1 MLTHFILLLYLSER
15 YFYWVIRNVH
25 LVQVNLSV
33 VETAVPSTDL
43 TTSGRVM
50 FSGNQI
56 SSFTLDLADSQY
68 YYLATDSSRFVQNGL
83 GGNQLGISA
92 PFDTLP
98 TLKTSFGKRVVF
110 TSDTFKTFLPV
121 RKAAPNDMGFSQ
133 GDNNLNAAISD
144 ARMFRSSYQ
153 PLPGDN
159 KRAI

>member
-43 TTSGRVM
+43 TASARVI
-50 FSGNQI
+50 FSGSLI

-68 YYLATDSSRFVQNGL
+68 YYFATGSRQFVQNGL
-83 GGNQLGISA
+83 GGNQLGISIA
-92 PFDTLP
+92 FNILP
-98 TLKTSFGKRVVF
+98 TLKTSFGKRAVL
-110 TSDTFKTFLPV
+110 TSDAFNNFLII
-121 RKAAPNDMGFSQ
+121 REASTDTFSQ
-133 GDNNLNAAISD
+133 GDNDLMASISD

>member
-15 YFYWVIRNVH
+15 YFYWVIRNVR

-33 VETAVPSTDL
+33 VETAVSSTDL
-43 TTSGRVM
+43 TTSGRVI
-50 FSGNQI
+50 FSGSLI

-68 YYLATDSSRFVQNGL
+68 YYLATGSRELVQNGL
-83 GGNQLGISA
+83 GGNQLGISIA
-92 PFDTLP
+92 FGMILP
-98 TLKTSFGKRVVF
+98 TLKTSFGKRAVF
-110 TSDTFKTFLPV
+110 AFNNFLV
-121 RKAAPNDMGFSQ
+121 IREASTNTFSQ
-133 GDNNLNAAISD
+133 GDHDLNAAISD

>member
-15 YFYWVIRNVH
+15 YFYWVIRNDH

-43 TTSGRVM
+43 STYGRVI
-50 FSGNQI
+50 FSGDLI

-68 YYLATDSSRFVQNGL
+68 YYLANDGSRLVQNGL
-83 GGNQLGISA
+83 GGNQLGISTMFGA
-92 PFDTLP
+92 LP
-98 TLKTSFGKRVVF
+98 ILKTSFGKRAVF

-121 RKAAPNDMGFSQ
+121 REASTVTFSQ
-133 GDNNLNAAISD
+133 GDNDLMAAISD

-159 KRAI
+159 RRAV